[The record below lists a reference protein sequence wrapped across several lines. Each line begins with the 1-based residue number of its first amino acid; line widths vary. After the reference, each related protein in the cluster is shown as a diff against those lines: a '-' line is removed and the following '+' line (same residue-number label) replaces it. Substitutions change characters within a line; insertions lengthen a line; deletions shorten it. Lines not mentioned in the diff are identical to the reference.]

1 MDRRQESGRLAS
13 EIALLQHGFADE
25 SIPGLYD
32 IWQTAFAEH
41 TSAGNPDFAAIV

>member
-1 MDRRQESGRLAS
+1 MDRRQESRRLAS
-13 EIALLQHGFADE
+13 EIALLFADE